1 MPIIDNFCYS
11 GSLSVFDFDLA
22 ILKLNSPL
30 VFDDNV
36 KPVCLPDASF
46 EPKEIDGTV
55 KGVVSGWGSITA
67 GILFSAFISKVST
80 VGF

>member
-1 MPIIDNFCYS
+1 M
-11 GSLSVFDFDLA
+11 
-22 ILKLNSPL
+22 

-55 KGVVSGWGSITA
+55 KGVVSGWGSTTV
-67 GILFSAFISKVST
+67 GTLFSAFISKVR
-80 VGF
+80 